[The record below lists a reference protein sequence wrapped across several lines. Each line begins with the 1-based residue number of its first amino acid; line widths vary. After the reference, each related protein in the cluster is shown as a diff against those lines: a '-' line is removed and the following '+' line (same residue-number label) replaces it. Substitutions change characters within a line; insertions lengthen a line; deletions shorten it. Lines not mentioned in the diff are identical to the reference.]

1 MYLCERKTIQS
12 FYVMPDIFR
21 VFLLV
26 IFLSNGI
33 GVQSQQLT
41 NLPTFYIATDGSR
54 PITSKTTWLPA
65 QLSIVSSDTAEL
77 ISAPM
82 TIRGRGNS
90 TWNMAK
96 KPYRIKMEQKTRLLN
111 LPAREKDWVL
121 LANHADKTLIRNA
134 VAFKIGSLLGFEFTP
149 SARFADVV
157 INNQFVG
164 NYMLTDQVERG
175 DLRVRI
181 EKLDST
187 LIDQPALSGGYLLE
201 IDGFATSEPVWFT
214 SSQALK
220 ITVKYPDDDEIT
232 PGQLNYIRSFT
243 NSFENA
249 LFSSNFNDPLT
260 GYRPMVDTT
269 SLINWYLASELTGN
283 PDCFWSTYLYK
294 RRSDDRFYF
303 GPLWDYDIAFN
314 NDHRLGDAVNSLM
327 RDKAFNPRQWIR
339 RFWEDDWFRL
349 AVNRRWKELIQSG
362 LEDSLIKYI
371 DATVL
376 LLDASQYRNFD
387 RWPVLSTKV
396 YNEQFLFPTYEQGVD
411 YLKSYLRQR
420 ISFLTASFESTQPEI
435 PTPAFSVEPFYYRIL
450 NKGTNNA
457 IDVADNATSVLNRL
471 YMWAPQEE
479 DLAQQ
484 WIIRQLNTGNY
495 QFINRNSGLAMMGN
509 GRAVHLIQQLPDSS
523 DKAQQWK
530 IVPLFSGD
538 IYGLEN
544 VLSGYSV
551 NNSGGNTANGTAV
564 IEYDNNML
572 NLAKTNQHWYLQKV
586 EKLDVNTG
594 TPRFCTARVM
604 VYPNPASEF
613 IQIKNDGDKEIR
625 VQLYLPDGRL
635 LLTESCLAAKTTT
648 LQLSRFNLNPGIL
661 LLRMSSSEGVQT
673 FKIQLK

>member
-1 MYLCERKTIQS
+1 MQFIHR
-12 FYVMPDIFR
+12 
-21 VFLLV
+21 LLV
-26 IFLSNGI
+26 IFFFLSNGI

-41 NLPTFYIATDGSR
+41 NLPTFYITTDGSR

-376 LLDASQYRNFD
+376 LLDASQHRNFD

-572 NLAKTNQHWYLQKV
+572 NLAKTNQHWYFQKV

-594 TPRFCTARVM
+594 TPQFSTARVM

-661 LLRMSSSEGVQT
+661 LLRLSSSEGAQT

>member
-1 MYLCERKTIQS
+1 MKFIHR
-12 FYVMPDIFR
+12 
-21 VFLLV
+21 LLV
-26 IFLSNGI
+26 IFFFLLNCI
-33 GVQSQQLT
+33 GMRAQQLT
-41 NLPTFYIATDGSR
+41 NLPTFYITTDGSR

-376 LLDASQYRNFD
+376 LLDASQHRNFD

-396 YNEQFLFPTYEQGVD
+396 YNEQFLFPTYEEGVD

-613 IQIKNDGDKEIR
+613 IQIKNDGDEEIR

>member
-1 MYLCERKTIQS
+1 MQFIHR
-12 FYVMPDIFR
+12 
-21 VFLLV
+21 LLV
-26 IFLSNGI
+26 IFFFLLNGI
-33 GVQSQQLT
+33 GMRAQQLT
-41 NLPTFYIATDGSR
+41 NLPTFYITTDGSR

-220 ITVKYPDDDEIT
+220 ITVKYPNDDAIT

-396 YNEQFLFPTYEQGVD
+396 YNEQFLFPTYEEGVD

-594 TPRFCTARVM
+594 TPQFSTARVM